1 MKKIFQYA
9 VFDSRVKTEKIG
21 RKEMWLGHFA
31 GPLCVIILNT
41 ILTNYLNVYYTDVI
55 DVSSIWGGLFLSGFP
70 IVVKIIDAFTY
81 VLMGRVVDATVTKQG
96 KARPWILFSAPLL
109 VISTI
114 LLFAVPKVSEAVVIC
129 WIFLSYNLFYSVA
142 YTAYGT
148 SHTLMVPLSTKDEA
162 ERNKLSLF
170 TNTQNMVAGMLIAI
184 VFPCFVI
191 PAIGVNQSAWI
202 WLMTGVALVSFP
214 FILMEYFYTR
224 ERVTETE
231 VAANGA
237 DAEECTGVREGNGD
251 LMRGQKTLSL
261 KQQLQCCLKSRRW
274 VVLMVYTLVLNL
286 VNLISSASTF
296 YYCNWVLGSYN
307 DGFTQALFFAIGQ
320 APLGIGIFAC
330 MPLCK
335 KFGRDNAMI
344 GGFVLAT
351 VGMLICILNPHS
363 LPLVLVGQFVKSLG
377 LIPSAFM
384 GAALLGDA
392 LDDVEKVSRVR
403 CDGFSSSVLNV
414 ICTISAGVALGIFN
428 LGITQLGYQAPVM
441 GAELPVQN
449 NQIVQFLIFAVFG
462 CQLIGYPGIA
472 VLLRLG
478 KKREKKG

>member
-1 MKKIFQYA
+1 MKKLLQYTI
-9 VFDSRVKTEKIG
+9 FDSRVKTEKVG
-21 RKEMWLGHFA
+21 KKEMLLGHFA
-31 GPLCVIILNT
+31 GPLCVILLNT

-81 VLMGRVVDATVTKQG
+81 VFMGRVVDATVTKQG

-114 LLFAVPKVSEAVVIC
+114 LLFAVPKSSEVVVVC
-129 WIFLSYNLFYSVA
+129 WVFLSYNLFYSVA
-142 YTAYGT
+142 YTAYST
-148 SHTLMVPLSTKDEA
+148 SHTLMVPLSTKDET

-202 WLMTGVALVSFP
+202 LLMSGVALVSFP
-214 FILMEYFYTR
+214 FILMEYFYTK
-224 ERVTETE
+224 ERVTEAE
-231 VAANGA
+231 V
-237 DAEECTGVREGNGD
+237 EETVRE
-251 LMRGQKTLSL
+251 QKILSL

-274 VVLMVYTLVLNL
+274 VVLMVYMLVFNL
-286 VNLISSASTF
+286 VNLISTAGTF

-320 APLGIGIFAC
+320 APLGIGIVAC

-351 VGMLICILNPHS
+351 VGMLICILNPDS

-449 NQIVQFLIFAVFG
+449 DQIVQFLIFAVFG
-462 CQLIGYPGIA
+462 CQLIGYPVIA
-472 VLLRLG
+472 VLLKLG
-478 KKREKKG
+478 KKSEKKSW